1 MSWIVWLPVGAFF
14 LVLLKLSIVRVPE
27 IYLGLPSSIFTGRFK
42 REKDENDCSIPISY
56 PLREG
61 YHLVRPWWKIILI
74 ERKTKKRKIDER
86 EYQVGG
92 EGGTVKVTGVVQ
104 YRPSEVSLYRILEVE
119 EHTIEDGLDA
129 EIDEF
134 LSMEI
139 GQMKSFENAITRI
152 TKDGEGLSKKLFEKL
167 TRPPDRKQTCLG
179 KDLDYSQH
187 SYGVDI
193 LKATIDYVKPNEE
206 LQQARDS
213 KQRELY
219 EKEFQTTEW
228 THLMEK
234 VSQLRTILPDLDQKE
249 ALKAVQIWQRQYP
262 YEFGEMKIDSP
273 DVFSSFL
280 LPLIEKIK
288 KQGE

>member
-1 MSWIVWLPVGAFF
+1 LLPVVTFF
-14 LVLLKLSIVRVPE
+14 LVLLKLSIVRIPE
-27 IYLGLPSSIFTGRFK
+27 VHLGLPSSIFTGRFK
-42 REKDENDCSIPISY
+42 REKDQNDCSIPISQ

-61 YHLVRPWWKIILI
+61 YHLVWPWWKITLI
-74 ERKTKKRKIDER
+74 NRETRTRKINER

-104 YRPSEVSLYRILEVE
+104 YRPSEVSLYRMVEVD
-119 EHTIEDGLDA
+119 EHAIELGLDA

-134 LSMEI
+134 LSVEI
-139 GQMKSFENAITRI
+139 GRMESFEDAITRT
-152 TKDGEGLSKKLFEKL
+152 TKEGEGLSKKLFEKL
-167 TRPPDRKQTCLG
+167 TRSPDRKQTCLG

-213 KQRELY
+213 RQKELY
-219 EKEFQTTEW
+219 EKQFQTTEW

-262 YEFGEMKIDSP
+262 YEFREMKIDSP

-288 KQGE
+288 KQEE